1 MYMYSYSNC
10 DDKRNNKQSLKCL
23 GVIAYLARI
32 RTITCIPKSYYVGIV
47 ASQLLVQLFCDYTY
61 KAFYAFIRSLNKA
74 HPLQLFEP

>member
-1 MYMYSYSNC
+1 MFSPRVLRLHILCNRILYAVQQRLYMYMYSYSNC

-47 ASQLLVQLFCDYTY
+47 ASQLLVQL
-61 KAFYAFIRSLNKA
+61 L
-74 HPLQLFEP
+74 